1 MMTMIAMVVLATMVA
16 IVMLVTMLWLCMEL
30 MTCVQVKQR
39 TVASMAGLHSLTL
52 HGNPWT
58 CDCSLRPLIDWLV
71 TANLPMADTP
81 RCHAPNRLGGKRFAD
96 IPLADFACTPEL
108 LPAPRYVEANIGK
121 QRQASLEQS
130 AEFSRFKF
138 P

>member
-58 CDCSLRPLIDWLV
+58 CDCSLRPLIDWLG
-71 TANLPMADTP
+71 TANLPMVDTP
-81 RCHAPNRLGGKRFAD
+81 RCHAPHHFRQHQPPS
-96 IPLADFACTPEL
+96 PL
-108 LPAPRYVEANIGK
+108 N
-121 QRQASLEQS
+121 
-130 AEFSRFKF
+130 
-138 P
+138 